1 MNIAPDTL
9 SLSNLET
16 RTTLQCSFGQLRDLN
31 TALVDRSPATAIYQR
46 GEHEGRLWTGW
57 QLGQVEDEAIDETLG
72 GVAFDELAYFFGSF
86 EIVVYFFRGF
96 SVCVLLDVKEGKE
109 SCA

>member
-31 TALVDRSPATAIYQR
+31 TALVDRSPATAIDQR
-46 GEHEGRLWTGW
+46 GEHEGRLRTRW
-57 QLGQVEDEAIDETLG
+57 QFGQVEDKSVDETLG
-72 GVAFDELAYFFGSF
+72 GVALDKLAYFFGSF
-86 EIVVYFFRGF
+86 EIVVYFVRGF
-96 SVCVLLDVKEGKE
+96 SVCVLLDVGEGKE
-109 SCA
+109 ACA